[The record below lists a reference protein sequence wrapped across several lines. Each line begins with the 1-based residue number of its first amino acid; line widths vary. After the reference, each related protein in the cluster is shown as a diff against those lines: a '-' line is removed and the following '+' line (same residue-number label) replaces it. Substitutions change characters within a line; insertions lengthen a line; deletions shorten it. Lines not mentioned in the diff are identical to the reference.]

1 MTPNEFSEMLR
12 QLAGLKAAGLGVESA
27 SLVMLGFLLWRIR
40 MMDARLRALTE
51 AVAACPT
58 CRKHLRFPVEPVIA
72 VALALAGILLAGCTS
87 VRQEVQTTET
97 ATNGTTTTREVK
109 ARAVTLF
116 DGRSVVREMR
126 LSGGKTASIGVEGQE
141 TEAHGTNAAA
151 TLDAVTRLLQSIR

>member
-1 MTPNEFSEMLR
+1 MTPSDVQALLQE
-12 QLAGLKAAGLGVESA
+12 LAALKAAGLGVESLSVVA
-27 SLVMLGFLLWRIR
+27 LGFVLWRLR
-40 MMDARLRALTE
+40 VMDCRLRALTG
-51 AVAACPT
+51 AVASCPS
-58 CRKHLRFPVEPVIA
+58 CRKHLRFPVEPV

-141 TEAHGTNAAA
+141 TEAHGTNAVA

>member
-1 MTPNEFSEMLR
+1 MLR

-72 VALALAGILLAGCTS
+72 LALAGLLVAGCTS